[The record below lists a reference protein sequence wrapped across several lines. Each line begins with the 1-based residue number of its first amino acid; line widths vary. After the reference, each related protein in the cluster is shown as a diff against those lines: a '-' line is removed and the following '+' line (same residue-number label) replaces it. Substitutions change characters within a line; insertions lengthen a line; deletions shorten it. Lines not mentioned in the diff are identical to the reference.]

1 MTDESSLQT
10 KTDILDLVISFV
22 MEHEKRMDEI
32 VERLEH
38 LSARMARMSIRGRQ
52 PDSFDSI
59 LRKPDVFT
67 LTINNPEG
75 YDNIKGIKIEW
86 EDAEKEYTPEISEID
101 AILDKIDFTFRDDD
115 SLPQK

>member
-1 MTDESSLQT
+1 MADESSLQT

-32 VERLEH
+32 VERLEQ

-75 YDNIKGIKIEW
+75 YDKIKGIKIEW
-86 EDAEKEYTPEISEID
+86 EDAEKEFTPEISEID

>member
-38 LSARMARMSIRGRQ
+38 LSARMARMSIRERQ

-86 EDAEKEYTPEISEID
+86 EDAKKEYTPEISEID

>member
-1 MTDESSLQT
+1 MADESSLQT
-10 KTDILDLVISFV
+10 KTDVLDLVISFV

-38 LSARMARMSIRGRQ
+38 LSARIDRMSYRGRQ

-75 YDNIKGIKIEW
+75 YDNIKGVKIEW
-86 EDAEKEYTPEISEID
+86 EDGEKEYTPEISEID

>member
-32 VERLEH
+32 VERLEQ
-38 LSARMARMSIRGRQ
+38 LSARMARMSIRGKQ

-59 LRKPDVFT
+59 LRKPDVFP
-67 LTINNPEG
+67 LTSTNPEG
-75 YDNIKGIKIEW
+75 
-86 EDAEKEYTPEISEID
+86 
-101 AILDKIDFTFRDDD
+101 
-115 SLPQK
+115 

>member
-32 VERLEH
+32 VERLEQ
-38 LSARMARMSIRGRQ
+38 LSARMARMSYRGKQ

-75 YDNIKGIKIEW
+75 YDKIKGIKIEW
-86 EDAEKEYTPEISEID
+86 EDTEKEFTPEISEID

>member
-1 MTDESSLQT
+1 MADESSLQT

-22 MEHEKRMDEI
+22 MEHEKRMDKI
-32 VERLEH
+32 VERLEQ

-86 EDAEKEYTPEISEID
+86 EDTEKEYTPEISEID

>member
-32 VERLEH
+32 VERLEQ

-75 YDNIKGIKIEW
+75 YDNIKGIKSEW
-86 EDAEKEYTPEISEID
+86 ENAEREYTPEISESD

>member
-1 MTDESSLQT
+1 MADESSLQT

-32 VERLEH
+32 VERLEQ
-38 LSARMARMSIRGRQ
+38 LSARMARMSIRGKQ

-75 YDNIKGIKIEW
+75 YDKIKGIKIEW

>member
-32 VERLEH
+32 VERLEQ
-38 LSARMARMSIRGRQ
+38 LSARMARMSIRGKQ

-75 YDNIKGIKIEW
+75 YDKIKGIKIEW

>member
-1 MTDESSLQT
+1 MVDKSSRQT
-10 KTDILDLVISFV
+10 KTDVLDLVISFV

-38 LSARMARMSIRGRQ
+38 LSARMAMMSIRGRQ

-86 EDAEKEYTPEISEID
+86 EDTEKEYTPEISEID

>member
-1 MTDESSLQT
+1 MADESSLQT

-38 LSARMARMSIRGRQ
+38 LSARMARMNIRGRQ

-86 EDAEKEYTPEISEID
+86 EDTEKEYTPEISEID

>member
-32 VERLEH
+32 VERLEQ
-38 LSARMARMSIRGRQ
+38 LSARMARMSIRGKQ

-86 EDAEKEYTPEISEID
+86 EDTEKEFTPEISEID

>member
-1 MTDESSLQT
+1 MADESSLQT

-32 VERLEH
+32 VERLEQ
-38 LSARMARMSIRGRQ
+38 LSARMARMSIRGKQ

-75 YDNIKGIKIEW
+75 YDKIKGIKIEW
-86 EDAEKEYTPEISEID
+86 EDTEKEYTPEISEID